1 MDGIFLE
8 TEVNCAGHPYGRMGV
23 DPDDNFVL
31 IRLDSAGH
39 VYLSDQSIAE
49 IVRQVV
55 AALKTPIVLDSV
67 DETEMVP
74 SPRIIPERRN
84 FSWED

>member
-1 MDGIFLE
+1 MSANWVENDGDRCTDLE
-8 TEVNCAGHPYGRMGV
+8 LSHGVGHPYGRMGV

-55 AALKTPIVLDSV
+55 AALKTHIVLG
-67 DETEMVP
+67 
-74 SPRIIPERRN
+74 
-84 FSWED
+84 